1 MEMTNDKQFD
11 DLMRESFTRQDI
23 IIEINANVMRSVGK
37 ANRKAKAKRLLRLVT
52 VCAAIALMLLLPAV
66 ALMQPQGIALSMTTI
81 ATAAGLLFFYIPV
94 VRMLNRVL

>member
-11 DLMRESFTRQDI
+11 DLMRESFLRQDI

-37 ANRKAKAKRLLRLVT
+37 ASRKAKAKRLLRLVT
-52 VCAAIALMLLLPAV
+52 ACAAIALMLLLPAV

-81 ATAAGLLFFYIPV
+81 ATAAGLLFFYIPIV
-94 VRMLNRVL
+94 HMLNRVL